1 MKRKDLKKIDNLTK
15 KQIEDI
21 MFLHQLDIIEWKR
34 KMSVKDNQIKKL
46 KEDLGYLKSGIN
58 ELNIN
63 KLKQEKKYWKDRY
76 QKDIN
81 EINFKYTLIE
91 KLSSFN
97 VKDINLLK
105 KLIDMNKISYQAG
118 RLYGL
123 DEQIKLIKQLHPCLI
138 RFYTH
143 TPLLR
148 QHIWGKPNFHI

>member
-34 KMSVKDNQIKKL
+34 KMSLKDNQIKKL

-123 DEQIKLIKQLHPCLI
+123 DEQIKLIKQLHSCL
-138 RFYTH
+138 F
-143 TPLLR
+143 
-148 QHIWGKPNFHI
+148 N

>member
-63 KLKQEKKYWKDRY
+63 KLKQEKNIKKILM
-76 QKDIN
+76 KS
-81 EINFKYTLIE
+81 TLNI
-91 KLSSFN
+91 
-97 VKDINLLK
+97 
-105 KLIDMNKISYQAG
+105 
-118 RLYGL
+118 
-123 DEQIKLIKQLHPCLI
+123 H
-138 RFYTH
+138 
-143 TPLLR
+143 
-148 QHIWGKPNFHI
+148 

>member
-81 EINFKYTLIE
+81 EI
-91 KLSSFN
+91 
-97 VKDINLLK
+97 
-105 KLIDMNKISYQAG
+105 
-118 RLYGL
+118 
-123 DEQIKLIKQLHPCLI
+123 
-138 RFYTH
+138 
-143 TPLLR
+143 
-148 QHIWGKPNFHI
+148 

>member
-123 DEQIKLIKQLHPCLI
+123 DEQIKLIKQLHPC
-138 RFYTH
+138 
-143 TPLLR
+143 
-148 QHIWGKPNFHI
+148 

>member
-34 KMSVKDNQIKKL
+34 KMSVKDNQIKRL

-123 DEQIKLIKQLHPCLI
+123 DEQIKLIKQLHPCL
-138 RFYTH
+138 F
-143 TPLLR
+143 
-148 QHIWGKPNFHI
+148 N

>member
-1 MKRKDLKKIDNLTK
+1 
-15 KQIEDI
+15 

-34 KMSVKDNQIKKL
+34 KMSVKDNQIKRL

-63 KLKQEKKYWKDRY
+63 KLKQEKMYWKDRY

-97 VKDINLLK
+97 VKDVNLLK

-123 DEQIKLIKQLHPCLI
+123 DEQIKLIKQLHPCL
-138 RFYTH
+138 F
-143 TPLLR
+143 
-148 QHIWGKPNFHI
+148 N